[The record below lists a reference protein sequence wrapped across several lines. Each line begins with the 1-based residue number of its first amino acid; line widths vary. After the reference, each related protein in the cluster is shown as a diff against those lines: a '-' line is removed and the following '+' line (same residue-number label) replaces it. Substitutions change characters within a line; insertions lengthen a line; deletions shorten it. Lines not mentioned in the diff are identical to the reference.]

1 MYNKEKLFNGNKEG
15 NPASGMVEDLEG
27 IMLNEVSDRKTSNTW
42 SHLPIKPENLNSEKQ
57 RTDQKLPEVGNWEK
71 KTMDEGGQQ
80 IQTTSYKISKF

>member
-1 MYNKEKLFNGNKEG
+1 MYNKEMLFNGKKEG

-42 SHLPIKPENLNSEKQ
+42 SHLRIKPENLNSEKQ
-57 RTDQKLPEVGNWEK
+57 RIDQKLPEVGNWEE